1 MNEVKDRMK
10 VLLLDQADKVDKLSA
25 GSEEHHNC
33 FGDVI
38 NLYKQINE
46 TEKIENDHE
55 VQKERLELEDY
66 KNTNDISA
74 KSQELRLTKERDL
87 VDKKKSHWEFIAKIT
102 VPAIS
107 TATMIGIAIIQAK
120 GGIPNIKPFKPFS
133 I

>member
-10 VLLLDQADKVDKLSA
+10 VLLLDEADKVDKLPA

-46 TEKIENDHE
+46 TKKIENDHE

-74 KSQELRLTKERDL
+74 KSQELQLTQERDL
-87 VDKKKSHWEFIAKIT
+87 VDKKKSRWEFIAKIT

>member
-55 VQKERLELEDY
+55 VQMERIDIEEEKVKNDLNLKDAEL
-66 KNTNDISA
+66 
-74 KSQELRLTKERDL
+74 LLTGERDL
-87 VDKKKSHWEFIAKIT
+87 VDKKKSRWEFIAKIA
-102 VPAIS
+102 VPTIS

>member
-46 TEKIENDHE
+46 TEKIEKDHE
-55 VQKERLELEDY
+55 VQNKRIDFDDRKSIDEYSIKERELD
-66 KNTNDISA
+66 
-74 KSQELRLTKERDL
+74 LTGQRDF
-87 VDKKKSHWEFIAKIT
+87 VDKKKSRWEFVAKIA
-102 VPAIS
+102 VPTIS

>member
-25 GSEEHHNC
+25 GSEGHHNC

-87 VDKKKSHWEFIAKIT
+87 VDKKKSRWEFVAKIA
-102 VPAIS
+102 VPTIS